1 MREPNIDNKIVKTCH
16 SQQVFGSQRKLYKNL
31 QVSMWLVV
39 RAALWIK
46 KGRKELLLAQQDKVC
61 SGKRDGLLLRNMG
74 KWGKRDRQLSKG
86 HNNLLHSLIHS
97 KRILNMPIC
106 PFTRVQYIW
115 VQTFYFCAYTK
126 NLKRKVATWKKNFKG
141 RRKQTTKEEK
151 IQDST

>member
-74 KWGKRDRQLSKG
+74 K
-86 HNNLLHSLIHS
+86 
-97 KRILNMPIC
+97 
-106 PFTRVQYIW
+106 
-115 VQTFYFCAYTK
+115 
-126 NLKRKVATWKKNFKG
+126 
-141 RRKQTTKEEK
+141 
-151 IQDST
+151 